1 MILELPKWVCDEIE
15 SDSNRSVQYLI
26 KEIIKEYLTSEE
38 GKVIRGRIREREG
51 V

>member
-15 SDSNRSVQYLI
+15 TDSKRSVQYLI
-26 KEIIKEYLTSEE
+26 KEIVKEYLTSEE
-38 GKVIRGRIREREG
+38 GKVIRKRIREREG